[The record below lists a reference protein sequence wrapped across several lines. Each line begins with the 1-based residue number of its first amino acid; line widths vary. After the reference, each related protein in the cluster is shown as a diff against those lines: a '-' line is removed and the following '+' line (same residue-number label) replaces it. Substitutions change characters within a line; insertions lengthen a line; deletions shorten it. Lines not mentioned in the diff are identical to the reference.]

1 MSVRMYNPP
10 TTPPKLNLQIPTL
23 FIGPSLIVQP
33 PATVLWLPAHDG
45 VF

>member
-10 TTPPKLNLQIPTL
+10 TPKAQPPDTNPL
-23 FIGPSLIVQP
+23 IGPSLIVQP